1 MAMLHG
7 RLPFCLPANRLMV
20 VLLLA
25 LALSSCIVPG
35 GEDDF
40 DGVGVIVNLNDP
52 MTRRIYDLQNA
63 RQTDSLL
70 HYLGNTN
77 PNYRYLAARAF
88 SSFPELSPVVT
99 DSLAGLLQDRYELVR
114 SAAAFSLGQSGRE
127 EVAAQLAQSFDTLG
141 IMPEYN
147 AAALAAVGKTGS
159 EEYLEHL
166 TKISTY
172 RASDT
177 LLQAGQAWGLFNF
190 AFRGLQSAKGDSIML
205 AHLLTDGLP
214 GEILESVT
222 GYLQRFSVAV
232 DTASEAGLR
241 QLLRNNLDPN
251 VLMATVRTLGRS
263 KEPSARVA
271 LLRALRN
278 SADWRVRTEIIQALR
293 EFPYATIR
301 EPIMERLKDPH
312 PMVRISAADFFL
324 TQGTAADATFYRSL
338 ARDSSRTDIRYRLYA
353 AANRHLPLYLTDYR
367 SRINYD
373 LQQAYATTTDPF
385 QRADILAALA
395 EFPWNY
401 RTIHELYQ
409 QTQQAPVRS
418 AAAEALR
425 TISARDDFDAFFR
438 GSARRVRLDLSG
450 YFREM
455 IYKREVGPAYA
466 AANALAGNAD
476 IYRAYYPDLD
486 WMSTAL
492 RGFVLPKEIET
503 YRSVDAARA
512 ALAGEQSPT
521 VKVAEA
527 PAKAI
532 DWQRIGADAGDEVV
546 IRVPEGRIVLKLY
559 PDMAP
564 ATVSSFL
571 ELVKADYYNGKVF
584 HRVVPNFVAQ
594 GGGPRGDGFGS
605 EDFSLRTETPG
616 IRWDRPGLIGMAS
629 AGKDTE
635 GVQFFITHRPT
646 PHLNGNYTIFG
657 EVTEGQE
664 VVDKLT
670 MGSEIESIQLR

>member
-1 MAMLHG
+1 MVL
-7 RLPFCLPANRLMV
+7 LPGSLPNFVTTPRTVA
-20 VLLLA
+20 VLLLIGVF
-25 LALSSCIVPG
+25 SSCIVPG

-40 DGVGVIVNLNDP
+40 EGVGVIVNLNDP

-70 HYLGNTN
+70 YYLGSTN

-88 SSFPELSPVVT
+88 SSFPELTPLVT
-99 DSLAGLLQDRYELVR
+99 DSLASLLKDRYELVR

-127 EVAAQLAQSFDTLG
+127 AVATQLAQSFDTLG
-141 IMPEYN
+141 NMPEYN

-159 EEYLEHL
+159 EEYLDHL
-166 TKISTY
+166 TKVTTY
-172 RASDT
+172 RPTDT
-177 LLQAGQAWGLFNF
+177 LLQVGRAWGLFNF

-205 AHLLTDGLP
+205 AHLLDAATP
-214 GEILESVT
+214 PKALEPVT
-222 GYLQRFSVAV
+222 GYLHRFAIAI
-232 DTASEAGLR
+232 DTAAETGLR
-241 QLLRNNLDPN
+241 QILRNSTEPD
-251 VLMATVRTLGRS
+251 VLMATARTLGRS
-263 KEPSARVA
+263 KAPSARVA
-271 LLRALRN
+271 LLRALR
-278 SADWRVRTEIIQALR
+278 SATDWRVRTEIIQALK

-301 EPIMERLKDPH
+301 EPIIERLQDPH
-312 PMVRISAADFFL
+312 PLVRRSAADFL
-324 TQGTAADATFYRSL
+324 LAQGTAADATFYRSL
-338 ARDSSRTDIRYRLYA
+338 ARDSSQTDIRYRLYA

-367 SRINYD
+367 GRINYD
-373 LQQAYATTTDPF
+373 LQQAYVKTTDPF

-409 QTQQAPVRS
+409 QAQQAPVRS

-425 TISARDDFDAFFR
+425 SISDRTDFVAFFR
-438 GSARRVRLDLSG
+438 GSARRVRLDLSV

-455 IYKREVGPAYA
+455 IYGREVGPAYF
-466 AANALAGNAD
+466 AANALAKNAEV
-476 IYRAYYPDLD
+476 YRAYYPDLD

-492 RGFVLPKEIET
+492 RGFSLPKEIET
-503 YRSVDAARA
+503 YRSVELAQA
-512 ALAGEQSPT
+512 ALAGTEEPPT
-521 VKVAEA
+521 KAA
-527 PAKAI
+527 GAAAKTI

-546 IRVPEGRIVLKLY
+546 IRVPEGRIILELY
-559 PDMAP
+559 PDIAP

-571 ELVKADYYNGKVF
+571 ELVKADYYNGKLF

-605 EDFSLRTETPG
+605 EEFIIRTETPG

-657 EVTEGQE
+657 GVTEGQE
-664 VVDKLT
+664 VVDMLT
-670 MGSEIESIQLR
+670 MGSIIESIELR